1 MCTLLLSNNVCVR
14 VEGGVEGRLGALWDE
29 GRNYSE
35 ILEKSNKSYGKSL
48 F

>member
-1 MCTLLLSNNVCVR
+1 MCTLLLSNVCVR